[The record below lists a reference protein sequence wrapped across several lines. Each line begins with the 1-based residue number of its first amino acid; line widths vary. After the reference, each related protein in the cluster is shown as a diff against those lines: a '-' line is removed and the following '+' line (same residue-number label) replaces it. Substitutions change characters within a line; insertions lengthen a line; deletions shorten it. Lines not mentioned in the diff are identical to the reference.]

1 MAHTHRSLSRAMM
14 DVLADDEA
22 EEAPAAPG
30 APAEEKPSPEDD
42 ARPSEAERSAAD
54 VQTAETSKLDSDDMK

>member
-22 EEAPAAPG
+22 EEAPAPAAPG
-30 APAEEKPSPEDD
+30 APAEEKPSDEAQPE
-42 ARPSEAERSAAD
+42 AVRCSVATD
-54 VQTAETSKLDSDDMK
+54 VKTVETSKLE